1 MKGVVFTEFL
11 EMVEDC
17 FSPDI
22 ADQIVEASDLP
33 SGGVYTAVGTY
44 DHAEIVTLVQNLS
57 AETKIGIDELLHTFG
72 MHLFGRFVEGYSTFF
87 EGEQDAFEFLQS
99 VEEYIH
105 VEVKKLYPDAELPS
119 VIASLESPHHLK
131 IIYRSDRNMGD
142 LAHGLIEGCIKHFD
156 EPIDIR
162 RSHVPAEAGHQT
174 EFDLIRAA

>member
-11 EMVEDC
+11 EMVEDY

-22 ADQIVEASDLP
+22 ADQIVETSDLP

-44 DHAEIVTLVQNLS
+44 DHAEIVTLVRNLS

-72 MHLFGRFVEGYSTFF
+72 KHLFGRFVEGYPGFF
-87 EGEQDAFEFLQS
+87 EGEQNAFEFLQS

-119 VIASLESPHHLK
+119 VIASLEAPDHLK
-131 IIYRSDRNMGD
+131 IVYRSDRNMGD

-156 EPIDIR
+156 EQIDIR
-162 RSHVPAEAGHQT
+162 RSHASAESGHRT
-174 EFDLIRAA
+174 EFDLVRAA

>member
-11 EMVEDC
+11 EMVEDH

-22 ADQIVEASDLP
+22 ADQIIEASDLP

-44 DHAEIVTLVQNLS
+44 DHAEIVALVQNLS
-57 AETKIGIDELLHTFG
+57 AETKLGIDELLHTFG
-72 MHLFGRFVEGYSTFF
+72 KHLFGRFVEGYPGFF
-87 EGEQDAFEFLQS
+87 EGEQDAFTFLKS

-119 VIASLESPHHLK
+119 VIASLESPNHLK
-131 IIYRSDRNMGD
+131 IVYRSDRNMGD
-142 LAHGLIEGCIKHFD
+142 LAHGLIEGCIKHFE

-162 RSHVPAEAGHQT
+162 RSDV
-174 EFDLIRAA
+174 